1 MFGSIDN
8 SPSMVS
14 NIGIALAIAMMAS
27 PSFLILAD
35 EMAADA
41 IDAHATAINNW
52 RNNFIVRGVIGV
64 ACQLGAVK
72 CYSVEAS

>member
-1 MFGSIDN
+1 
-8 SPSMVS
+8 MVC

-52 RNNFIVRGVIGV
+52 RNNVIVRGVIGV
-64 ACQLGAVK
+64 ACQLGMVLF
-72 CYSVEAS
+72 C